1 MKPPRNPTFLARQS
15 YRRRRVR
22 DSARLLPV
30 LGMFLFLLPLLGGP
44 QGETRT
50 AVQLVYLFVSW
61 FGLILAA
68 GILAR
73 LLRYRARDGADGD
86 ANGDPT

>member
-30 LGMFLFLLPLLGGP
+30 LGLFLFMLPLLGGP

-50 AVQLVYLFVSW
+50 AVQMVYMFVCW
-61 FGLILAA
+61 FGLIAA
-68 GILAR
+68 AAVLAR
-73 LLRYRARDGADGD
+73 LLGPQAREADDED
-86 ANGDPT
+86 AA

>member
-1 MKPPRNPTFLARQS
+1 MKPPRNSTFLARQS

-30 LGMFLFLLPLLGGP
+30 LGLFLFMLPLLGGP

-50 AVQLVYLFVSW
+50 AVQLVYMFLCW
-61 FGLILAA
+61 FGMIGAA
-68 GILAR
+68 AILAR
-73 LLRYRARDGADGD
+73 LLSAQSRGGDDEGGA
-86 ANGDPT
+86 